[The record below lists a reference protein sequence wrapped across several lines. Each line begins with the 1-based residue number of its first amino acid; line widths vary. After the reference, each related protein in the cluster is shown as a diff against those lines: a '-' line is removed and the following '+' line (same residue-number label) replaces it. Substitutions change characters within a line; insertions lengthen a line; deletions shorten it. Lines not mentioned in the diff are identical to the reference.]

1 MKKNFQGLKML
12 ELYTGLVVGLCVSF
26 LVLINEKIS
35 KKIKG
40 VVLGIFG
47 SVVIFLLVY
56 DYLYHPFLKQKPPLT
71 LPITPKEELI
81 PPDSPKYN
89 KLKDILG

>member
-1 MKKNFQGLKML
+1 ML

-40 VVLGIFG
+40 GVLGLFG

-56 DYLYHPFLKQKPPLT
+56 DYLYHPF
-71 LPITPKEELI
+71 
-81 PPDSPKYN
+81 
-89 KLKDILG
+89 